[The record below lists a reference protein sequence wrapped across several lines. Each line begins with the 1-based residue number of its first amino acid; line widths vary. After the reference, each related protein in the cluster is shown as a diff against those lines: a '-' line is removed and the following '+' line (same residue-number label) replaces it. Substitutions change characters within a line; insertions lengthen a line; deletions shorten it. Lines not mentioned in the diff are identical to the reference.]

1 MARCHTFYDMGMVK
15 TTVYLPESLKRGV
28 ERLAQDRGLSEAEF
42 IRESL
47 ATAVAGSRPR
57 PRQGFITEPL
67 AGDPIDWNQ
76 RDHLAGF
83 GE

>member
-1 MARCHTFYDMGMVK
+1 MPYVENMGMVK

-47 ATAVAGSRPR
+47 ANAVAGSRPR
-57 PRQGFITEPL
+57 PRQGFISEPL
-67 AGDPIDWNQ
+67 SGDAIDWNDQ
-76 RDHLAGF
+76 GHLAGL